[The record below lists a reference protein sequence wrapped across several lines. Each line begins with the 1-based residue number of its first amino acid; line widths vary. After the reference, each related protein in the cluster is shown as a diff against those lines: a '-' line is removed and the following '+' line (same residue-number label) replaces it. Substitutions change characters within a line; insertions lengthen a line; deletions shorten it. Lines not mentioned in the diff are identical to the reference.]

1 MPEGFKNRRIDM
13 NALDIILIAAVAGVA
28 ALAVAKLVRNKK
40 QGRGTCGCGCAN
52 CPTKCGKGKTE

>member
-1 MPEGFKNRRIDM
+1 M

-52 CPTKCGKGKTE
+52 CPTKCNKG

>member
-1 MPEGFKNRRIDM
+1 M